1 LSLPD
6 FAGSLDLENDVL
18 SRNLEMPYKIGFA
31 KKGGKIHMGECQ
43 TAAETLKHA
52 RELEAGGETVL
63 FILGLDGVEIDIWEL
78 QRLAK
83 SEAGNA
89 PRP

>member
-1 LSLPD
+1 
-6 FAGSLDLENDVL
+6 
-18 SRNLEMPYKIGFA
+18 MPYKIGFA
-31 KKGGKIHMGECQ
+31 KKGGKLHMGECQ
-43 TAAETLKHA
+43 TATETLNQV
-52 RELEAGGETVL
+52 RELEAGDETVL

-83 SEAGNA
+83 SEADNA

>member
-1 LSLPD
+1 MS
-6 FAGSLDLENDVL
+6 
-18 SRNLEMPYKIGFA
+18 YKIGFA
-31 KKGGKIHMGECQ
+31 KKGEKIHMGECQ
-43 TAAETLKHA
+43 TAAETLNQV
-52 RELEAGGETVL
+52 RELEAGDETVL

-89 PRP
+89 PRPWKMAK

>member
-1 LSLPD
+1 
-6 FAGSLDLENDVL
+6 
-18 SRNLEMPYKIGFA
+18 MPYKIGFA

-78 QRLAK
+78 
-83 SEAGNA
+83 
-89 PRP
+89 